1 MATWRKILQENPKAE
16 DLANNPQNDL
26 VLKTNGTTTSWATV
40 TSAASGTVT
49 EVSTGLGLAVSN
61 GTTTPTI
68 TLSLDNL
75 MDKTNAVDPS
85 EDELLIIDNSSSVAT
100 VAKRK
105 LISEIRLSTFSIADS
120 VSPTSGSNAISTGG
134 QVHSFVTGLPISTFT
149 NDSGFTDDQTGAEIS
164 TALFAESDTNNL
176 TDALKTKLD
185 GIATGAEV
193 NVQSD
198 WDSSSGDSQ
207 ILNKPTI
214 PVDLTTDGAGTV
226 HANNYTDTTYSVGDG
241 GLTQKNFTTTL
252 KTKLDGIA
260 TGAEV
265 NVQSDWDSSSGDS
278 QILNKPTIPS
288 GNAIID
294 WTGSGAGTIHA
305 SNYTN
310 TTYADFDN
318 DNGGLV
324 PSPESTGTT
333 TKYLREDGDWVIPP
347 DTNTNTTYTAG
358 TGLQLSGTTFSWDL
372 TGLTDMTQEVDGS
385 QDELVVMDNG
395 SHKRKLLSEIRL
407 SAFDNDSSWTD
418 NAGTITRVRLVGD
431 DASTATVTS
440 GNADMTIAGGDTLST
455 VASGS
460 TLTIS
465 QSHYYHQEVHSWYA
479 NSSSAYYIPFGPSS
493 LETAAVTDAW
503 NDDTLFI
510 VPFDGKL
517 EKIVVQCAT
526 GAGLPAASTDIAL
539 RVNGTTQTAVNQTIA
554 NETTATYT
562 WSANNTFSAG
572 DRLRIEFDS
581 TGAAKY
587 ATATSVW
594 KFEL

>member
-1 MATWRKILQENPKAE
+1 MATWKKILQHRPKAD
-16 DLANNPQNDL
+16 DLANSPSADL

-40 TSAASGTVT
+40 TSAATGTVS
-49 EVSTGLGLAVSN
+49 EVSAGTGLSVSN

-68 TLSLDNL
+68 TLSLDDL

-85 EDELLIIDNSSSVAT
+85 EDELLIIDNSSTMPT

-120 VSPTSGSNAISTGG
+120 VAPTSGSNAISTGG

-214 PVDLTTDGAGTV
+214 PVDLTVNGAGTV
-226 HANNYTDTTYSVGDG
+226 HAN
-241 GLTQKNFTTTL
+241 
-252 KTKLDGIA
+252 
-260 TGAEV
+260 
-265 NVQSDWDSSSGDS
+265 
-278 QILNKPTIPS
+278 
-288 GNAIID
+288 
-294 WTGSGAGTIHA
+294 
-305 SNYTN
+305 NYTN

-347 DTNTNTTYTAG
+347 DTNTTYTAG

-465 QSHYYHQEVHSWYA
+465 QSHFYHQEIHSWYA
-479 NSSSAYYIPFGPSS
+479 NSASAYYIPFGPSS

-526 GAGLPAASTDIAL
+526 GVGLPAGSTDISL
-539 RVNGTTQTAVNQTIA
+539 RVNGTNQTAVNQTIA

-572 DRLRIEFDS
+572 DRIRIEFDS
-581 TGAAKY
+581 AVAAKY